1 VQEFQL
7 LHNVFLVVTE
17 GDLYFVNI
25 NPGVYNIKRKVVR
38 MKTSDLVRELCKKQH
53 ISLAELSRRIGQ
65 SPQNLN
71 KKLKKDTLSVE
82 ELNQIAEAT
91 GTGFDLGFVFP
102 DGVKISNET
111 GQEE

>member
-1 VQEFQL
+1 
-7 LHNVFLVVTE
+7 
-17 GDLYFVNI
+17 
-25 NPGVYNIKRKVVR
+25 

-53 ISLAELSRRIGQ
+53 ISLAELGRRIGQ

-91 GTGFDLGFVFP
+91 GTEFDLGFVFP
-102 DGVKISNET
+102 DGTKISNET

>member
-1 VQEFQL
+1 M
-7 LHNVFLVVTE
+7 
-17 GDLYFVNI
+17 
-25 NPGVYNIKRKVVR
+25 R
-38 MKTSDLVRELCKKQH
+38 TSDLVRELCKKQN

-91 GTGFDLGFVFP
+91 GTRFELGFALS
-102 DGVKISNET
+102 DGSKISNKT
-111 GQEE
+111 GV